1 MGKFSIFV
9 VIIFLAV
16 IAMFSVFNN
25 DATSIVIPF
34 GETIE
39 IPKIG
44 LILVSAVFGALTMLV
59 LFMVRDSMRFMVNYQ
74 VQRIHKRAEK
84 ISALYHRALNAI
96 LGEDMASARSSLEQ
110 ILKMDPEHA
119 DALLRLGNMEARA
132 GDYQQAATCYK
143 RALDASERN
152 LEALFSLAE
161 VMQRLERWEESLEH
175 IDEILRIDQDNHSAF
190 MKKRALLERDSRWED
205 LIEVQKAVL
214 RLEQD
219 PERQQREASM
229 LMGYRYELA
238 CAALDNG
245 ELEKAN
251 RGFRAIIKES
261 NDFLPAHVGVAETM
275 MAGNDTDGA
284 VEYIEKAYASTHAH
298 MLLVRLEDIL
308 IGLGDPLRLI
318 RTYQHRLSEEPDN
331 TGLRFFLAKLYF
343 RLEMVDDAFRELEAL
358 EDTFPEVH
366 LLLGELYMRRQQCE
380 KAVEQFKKT
389 MKLSAALK
397 VPYSCQACG
406 HSAMQWAGRCPSCG
420 NWNTL
425 RLRLNAGQERKD

>member
-25 DATSIVIPF
+25 DATSIIIPF
-34 GETIE
+34 GETVE

-59 LFMVRDSMRFMVNYQ
+59 LFMVRDSMRFMVSYQ
-74 VQRIHKRAEK
+74 TQRIHKRAEK

-96 LGEDMASARSSLEQ
+96 LGEDTATARASLDQ
-110 ILKMDPEHA
+110 ILKMDPGHS
-119 DALLRLGNMEARA
+119 DALLRLGNMDTRA
-132 GDYQQAATCYK
+132 GDYKQAATYYK
-143 RALDASERN
+143 RALEASEKN

-161 VMQRLERWEESLEH
+161 VMQRLESWDESLLY
-175 IDEILRIDQDNHSAF
+175 IDEILQIDQGNHSAF

-205 LIEVQKAVL
+205 LIEVQRAIL
-214 RLEQD
+214 RLERDSGGQ
-219 PERQQREASM
+219 ERESSI
-229 LMGYRYELA
+229 LMGYQYELA
-238 CAALDNG
+238 SAALENK
-245 ELEKAN
+245 ELEKASK
-251 RGFRAIIKES
+251 GFRAIIKDS
-261 NDFLPAHVGVAETM
+261 NEFIPAHLGVAETM
-275 MAGNDTDGA
+275 IAGNDTDGA

-298 MLLVRLEDIL
+298 ILLVRLEDIL
-308 IGLGDPLRLI
+308 ISLGDPLRLI

-343 RLEMVDDAFRELEAL
+343 RLEMVDDAFRELENL

-389 MKLSAALK
+389 MKISKALR
-397 VPYSCQACG
+397 VPYSCQICG
-406 HSAMQWAGRCPSCG
+406 HSAMQWAGRCPSCEK
-420 NWNTL
+420 WNTMK
-425 RLRLNAGQERKD
+425 LRLNAGQEQKD

>member
-1 MGKFSIFV
+1 MGKLSISV

-25 DATSIVIPF
+25 DATSITVPF
-34 GETIE
+34 GEVYK

-74 VQRIHKRAEK
+74 AQRIHKRVEK
-84 ISALYHRALNAI
+84 ISELYNRALNAI
-96 LGEDMASARSSLEQ
+96 LGEDTATARSSLDQ
-110 ILKMDPEHA
+110 ILKMDPGHS
-119 DALLRLGNMEARA
+119 DALLRMGNMETRA
-132 GDYQQAATCYK
+132 GDFQQAATYYK

-161 VMQRLERWEESLEH
+161 VMQRLERLDDSLQY
-175 IDEILRIDQDNHSAF
+175 IDEILQIDQDNHSAF
-190 MKKRALLERDSRWED
+190 MKKRALLERDSRWDD
-205 LIEVQKAVL
+205 LIEVQRAIL
-214 RLEQD
+214 RLERD
-219 PERQQREASM
+219 QQRQEREKSI
-229 LMGYRYELA
+229 LMGYQYELA
-238 CAALDNG
+238 CAALETS
-245 ELEKAN
+245 ELDKAN
-251 RGFRAIIKES
+251 KGFRAIVKED
-261 NDFLPAHVGVAETM
+261 NDFIPAHVGVVETM
-275 MAGNDTDGA
+275 IAGNDTDGA
-284 VEYIEKAYASTHAH
+284 VEYIEKAYASTHVH
-298 MLLVRLEDIL
+298 LLLVRLEDIV

-358 EDTFPEVH
+358 EDTFPEVP

-389 MKLSAALK
+389 MKLSSALK
-397 VPYSCQACG
+397 VPYFCMECG
-406 HSAMQWAGRCPSCG
+406 HSAMQWVGRCPSCD
-420 NWNTL
+420 NWNTM